1 MAIEKEQP
9 IESSLRVVMNDIG
22 HVLDLALQEATQGL
36 SYKYGF
42 CLLMFATGEH
52 PEEADM
58 RMNYICNV
66 DRQDTLAAMKEFIAR
81 NEGRYE
87 EINPAKRRQ

>member
-9 IESSLRVVMNDIG
+9 IESSLRVVMNDIAR
-22 HVLDLALQEATQGL
+22 VLDGVLKEATAGL
-36 SYKYGF
+36 PYKYGF
-42 CLLMFATGEH
+42 CLLMFATGKH

-58 RMNYICNV
+58 RMNYIANV
-66 DRQDTLAAMKEFIAR
+66 DRQDMLAAMKEFIAR